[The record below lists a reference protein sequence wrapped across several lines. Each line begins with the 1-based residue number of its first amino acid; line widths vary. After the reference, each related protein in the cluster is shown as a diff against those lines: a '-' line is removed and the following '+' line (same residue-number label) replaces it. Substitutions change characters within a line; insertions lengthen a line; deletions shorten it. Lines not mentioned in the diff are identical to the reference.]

1 MTLVMP
7 GNAKQSGACHLLF
20 TTIRDV

>member
-7 GNAKQSGACHLLF
+7 GNAKKSGACHLLF
-20 TTIRDV
+20 TTIMDV